1 MNLPRFFNGTNLFF
15 MVGTKMAKFA
25 VEVRRRVRCWVVA
38 QMVDLPQW
46 ERRTSSD
53 RVGPVN
59 KSDGMLP
66 WLLRLYMGMNY
77 YPVNMGDYF
86 MSQ

>member
-1 MNLPRFFNGTNLFF
+1 MNVSTVFKGNESFFF
-15 MVGTKMAKFA
+15 VGTKMAEFA

-38 QMVDLPQW
+38 QVVDPLQW

-77 YPVNMGDYF
+77 TTQLYG
-86 MSQ
+86 